1 MTGPADSVLALHPG
15 DLYGFEDLLPD
26 DDKPIVA
33 RVRDFAQTHVEP
45 MADTWW
51 EKAEFPFDL
60 IPKIAAL
67 DIVGLGYDWPDR
79 PARGRLTSS
88 FVVLELARAD
98 PSIATFFGVHSG
110 LALGTI
116 QLCGSDEQKSRWLPA
131 MRTMEAIGA
140 FALTEPEAGSD
151 VARGLRTTA
160 TRDGDGWVLNGKK
173 RWIGNATFADLVV
186 IWARDADDD
195 HVKGFVVRKDS
206 PGFSATKIERKLAL
220 RTVQNADIE
229 LNDCW
234 VPESDRLA
242 GANTFA
248 DTARVLKLTRGGVG
262 WSAVGAMMRVYELA
276 VDYAKNRQQFGR
288 PLASFQLI
296 QEHLTTILA
305 NLSMTLAISVRIAQ
319 LQDEGRFDD
328 TQAALV
334 KLLATTRLRESV
346 ARAREVFGGNG
357 IVLDYKIARFFND
370 AEALY
375 SYEGTREMNTL
386 IVGRAITGVGA
397 FV

>member
-1 MTGPADSVLALHPG
+1 MNDMTVLALHPG
-15 DLYGFEDLLPD
+15 DLYGFEELVPDEDKALL
-26 DDKPIVA
+26 A
-33 RVRDFAQTHVEP
+33 RVREFAETEVAP
-45 MADTWW
+45 SASAWW
-51 EKAEFPFDL
+51 EAAEFPFDL
-60 IPKIAAL
+60 IPKFADL
-67 DIVGLGYDWPDR
+67 DIVGLSYDWPDR
-79 PARGRLTSS
+79 PARSRLTAS
-88 FVVLELARAD
+88 FVAMELARAD
-98 PSIATFFGVHSG
+98 PSISTFFGVHSG
-110 LALGTI
+110 LALGSI
-116 QLCGSDEQKSRWLPA
+116 QLCGSDEQRDRWLPA
-131 MRTMEAIGA
+131 MRTMEKIGA

-160 TRDGDGWVLNGKK
+160 QRDGDEWVLNGQK
-173 RWIGNATFADLVV
+173 RWIGNGTFADLVV
-186 IWARDADDD
+186 IWARDVDDD
-195 HVKGFVVRKDS
+195 HVKGFVVHKEN
-206 PGFSATKIERKLAL
+206 PGFKATKIERKLAL

-229 LNDCW
+229 LTDCH
-234 VPESDRLA
+234 VPDGDHLA
-242 GANTFA
+242 GANSFA

-262 WSAVGAMMRVYELA
+262 WSAVGAMMRVFELA
-276 VDYAKNRQQFGR
+276 VDYAKNRHQFGR

-305 NLSMTLAISVRIAQ
+305 NLSSTLALSVRIAT

-334 KLLATTRLRESV
+334 KMLATTKLRESV

-357 IVLDYKIARFFND
+357 ILLDYDVARFFND